1 MANHFKEY
9 KNNINRNKNTVLS
22 EEEITFYGKTSGNT
36 GISHSHPEWD
46 VRKVPAE
53 DSDRD
58 EFDSEKNKTILRDRE
73 RESKNRIGE
82 DVSEVCSR

>member
-36 GISHSHPEWD
+36 GISHPHPEWD
-46 VRKVPAE
+46 VKKMSAE
-53 DSDRD
+53 GSDHD

-73 RESKNRIGE
+73 RENKNRIVE
-82 DVSEVCSR
+82 EVSEVGAR

>member
-22 EEEITFYGKTSGNT
+22 EEEITLYGKTSGNA
-36 GISHSHPEWD
+36 GISHPHPEWD
-46 VRKVPAE
+46 VRKVPSE
-53 DSDRD
+53 GSDRD

-73 RESKNRIGE
+73 RENKSRIGE
-82 DVSEVCSR
+82 EVSEVDVR